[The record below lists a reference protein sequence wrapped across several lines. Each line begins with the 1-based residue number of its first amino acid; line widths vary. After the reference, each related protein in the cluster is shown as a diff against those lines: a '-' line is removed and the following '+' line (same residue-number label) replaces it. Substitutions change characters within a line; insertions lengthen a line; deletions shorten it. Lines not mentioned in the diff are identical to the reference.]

1 LPKRDRAMEEIEI
14 AAATVEQAI
23 EQAEAQ
29 LGLSRDQFEVEVVR
43 RGTSGILGVGSKE
56 ALIRVIP
63 LERARPG
70 TAEKDMTQVV
80 TEVLNKLL
88 GLLGVTGKVEVL
100 SADIPLAFNVQGDD
114 LGILIGRRGQTLSSL
129 EYITKLIVA
138 RRLNAW
144 LPLRID
150 VAGYKN
156 RRRESLQRLSLYLA
170 EQVKAKR
177 RAVTMEPMPADER
190 RIVHLTLADNPDV
203 TTHSIGEGE
212 NRKVVVLLRQG

>member
-1 LPKRDRAMEEIEI
+1 LLERDRAMEEIEI

-23 EQAEAQ
+23 EQAEAR
-29 LGLSRDQFEVEVVR
+29 LGLPRDQFEVEVVR

-56 ALIRVIP
+56 ALIRVI
-63 LERARPG
+63 LRERARQG
-70 TAEKDMTQVV
+70 TTEKDATQVV
-80 TEVLNKLL
+80 TEVLNTLL
-88 GLLGVTGKVEVL
+88 GLLGVTGKVKVL
-100 SADIPLAFNVQGDD
+100 SNDIPLAFDIQGDD
-114 LGILIGRRGQTLSSL
+114 LGILIGRRGQTLASL
-129 EYITKLIVA
+129 EYITKLIVT

-156 RRRESLQRLSLYLA
+156 RRRESLQRLAVYLA

-177 RAVTMEPMPADER
+177 SAITMEPMPADER
-190 RIVHLTLADNPDV
+190 RIIHLTLADNPDV

-212 NRKVVVLLRQG
+212 NRKVVVLLRQS